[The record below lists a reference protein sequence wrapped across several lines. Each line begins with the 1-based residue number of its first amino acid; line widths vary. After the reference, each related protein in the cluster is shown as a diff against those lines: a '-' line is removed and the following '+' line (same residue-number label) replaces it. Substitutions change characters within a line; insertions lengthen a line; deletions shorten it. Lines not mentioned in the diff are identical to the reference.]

1 MWSRVTEAGAS
12 LLAPE
17 KLCAAVS
24 SRTALVGQRY
34 WMTSGLLLL
43 AFLLWLLNNPYQGI
57 WHDARVYGL
66 ISAHWIYPDALA
78 SDLFFRFGSQGSL
91 SLFTPIYGELV
102 RALGLDVAARL
113 VTLTGGVLWVAAL
126 FLLVRV
132 MLGNGHGDTLIVR
145 FAVLYGVMIS
155 VSYSPNASVFVLNE
169 NFATA
174 RSWAMPCGLL
184 AVALLAVGRVW
195 WAGAL
200 ALLSCLLHPL
210 LGVWSLALVIIT
222 RMPMRWIMPLTLI
235 PTLALIAIGMVNPD
249 IPHLQLMR
257 GEWLDYLYGA
267 SDILF
272 KPLGE
277 NRLPVYFTALAGLL
291 AGVRVGNPRWQPLY
305 ARLLV
310 LACGGLMLALIAAYW
325 LPLEIVVQGQP
336 WRVFWLAIPI
346 AAVALLDVL
355 QRALVFSRNGV
366 LLTGLLLVL
375 VTLEAT
381 LLQPIVWLICGAS
394 FVSRQHLVLLAEKV
408 HEWRKILWVMLIV
421 LWLLALPGLIVEL
434 EIAGAR
440 FIKPWWQ
447 GPLWLHGLV
456 TGGWWPLPLLLACVL
471 GWKHTPPLAAKAM
484 PILVAG
490 LLVWGIAHWDK
501 RPEPLRRTEES
512 YLNGRQPPHPFAAY
526 IRSGQTVAW
535 PEREMTVWFK
545 LHIASYWGKTQGIG
559 VVFSQKKFAEW
570 QRRGVLVE
578 KASNRLAVC
587 ADPTVDWVV
596 SPQPIPGVAPLAAVS
611 DGALYACRAITQH
624 QAAVL
629 PARPAGLSP
638 SLESTLGVPTF

>member
-1 MWSRVTEAGAS
+1 MWSRVTEAAAS

-17 KLCAAVS
+17 KLCAAASLNPSLDSKKSV
-24 SRTALVGQRY
+24 LVIRRVLPLTL
-34 WMTSGLLLL
+34 WLL
-43 AFLLWLLNNPYQGI
+43 AFLLWLLNHPYHGI

-102 RALGLDVAARL
+102 RALGLDMAARL
-113 VTLTGGVLWVAAL
+113 VTLTGGALWVAAL
-126 FLLVRV
+126 FFLARN
-132 MLGNGHGDTLIVR
+132 MLGNTLPGR
-145 FAVLYGVMIS
+145 FAVLFGVMIS
-155 VSYSPNASVFVLNE
+155 VSYSPNASIFVLNE

-184 AVALLAVGRVW
+184 AVALLAAGRVW

-210 LGVWSLALVIIT
+210 LGIWSLALVIIT
-222 RMPMRWIMPLTLI
+222 RMPMRWIVPLVSI

-291 AGVRVGNPRWQPLY
+291 AGVRAGNPRWQALY
-305 ARLLV
+305 ARLLA
-310 LACGGLMLALIAAYW
+310 LACGGLMLALITAYW

-355 QRALVFSRNGV
+355 QRALVFSRNGA
-366 LLTGLLLVL
+366 LLTGLLFVL
-375 VTLEAT
+375 VTLDAA
-381 LLQPIVWLICGAS
+381 LLQPLVWLICGAS
-394 FVSRQHLVLLAEKV
+394 FVSRQHLALLAEKV
-408 HEWRKILWVMLIV
+408 CEWRKILWVMLIA

-440 FIKPWWQ
+440 FIGSWWH
-447 GPLWLHGLV
+447 GAVALHGLV
-456 TGGWWPLPLLLACVL
+456 AGAVWFLPLLLAFCL
-471 GWKHTPPLAAKAM
+471 GKFPQRRGAALPVTMLVIA
-484 PILVAG
+484 LVAIT
-490 LLVWGIAHWDK
+490 IAHWDW
-501 RPEPLRRTEES
+501 RSDAQRIEEARW
-512 YLNGRQPPHPFAAY
+512 LNPQAAPHPFARF
-526 IRSGQTVAW
+526 IRPGDTIAW
-535 PEREMTVWFK
+535 PEKETTVWFV
-545 LHIASYWGKTQGIG
+545 LHTANYIGEIQHIG
-559 VVFSQKKFAEW
+559 VVFSREKFNEW
-570 QRRGVLVE
+570 QRRNALLKQVE
-578 KASNRLAVC
+578 QRPEKRLALC
-587 ADPTVDWVV
+587 PDPVVDWVV
-596 SPQPIPGVAPLAAVS
+596 MPQPVAGVATVAVLP
-611 DGALYACRAITQH
+611 GAVLYACAPLRA
-624 QAAVL
+624 VS
-629 PARPAGLSP
+629 PAPI
-638 SLESTLGVPTF
+638 F